1 MVFAAADNFTLLR
14 NFGFGGYGNREA
26 RLTAGIE
33 RVGQMP
39 GHFPGRY
46 QNDVK
51 ADEALGVGRMPRKPE
66 LGGAKDASSA
76 AFGHRHGGI
85 VGVIT
90 RFYFDEDERVPSPGH
105 NIDFAKRCF
114 EAARGDPVAFGHEQH
129 GGAAFRGQAK
139 PESGDA
145 LTLRFGSSRVRLCWP
160 AHGAGSPFTSASAR

>member
-85 VGVIT
+85 VGVIA
-90 RFYFDEDERVPSPGH
+90 RLDLDEDERFPSPH
-105 NIDFAKRCF
+105 NIDFAERSF
-114 EAARGDPVAFGHEQH
+114 EAARRDPVPFSHERH
-129 GGAAFRGQAK
+129 GGAALRGKAK

-145 LTLRFGSSRVRLCWP
+145 MTLRFGNWRLRLSRP
-160 AHGAGSPFTSASAR
+160 NHGAGSSFTSASARR